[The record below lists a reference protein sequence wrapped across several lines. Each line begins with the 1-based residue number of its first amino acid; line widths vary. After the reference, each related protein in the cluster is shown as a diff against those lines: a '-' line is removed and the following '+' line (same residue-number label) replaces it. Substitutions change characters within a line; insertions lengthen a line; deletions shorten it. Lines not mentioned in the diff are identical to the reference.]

1 MSLDYKQIF
10 VDQYTQHIKRRGA
23 DRLLEWLLRHRRGFT
38 RRMRAVLSSTA

>member
-23 DRLLEWLLRHRRGFT
+23 DRLLEWLLGSDFFT
-38 RRMRAVLSSTA
+38 QPGSTRFHAAL